1 MKVSDHASHH
11 VSLSQVWW
19 VPPTGIRSVIRLAC
33 RHLGLAV
40 NCTVDTHTLEVV
52 SFLRENGYQ

>member
-1 MKVSDHASHH
+1 MFNVHH